1 LSPNYV
7 IAIGAYWAFWLLR
20 QTHSPLHMTW
30 VNQRLDPQV
39 RATVNSMSAQMDAFG
54 QMIGGPIVGAI
65 GAAVSLR
72 AALLSSATILSP
84 VLALF
89 AKTKTNDE

>member
-1 LSPNYV
+1 
-7 IAIGAYWAFWLLR
+7 
-20 QTHSPLHMTW
+20 
-30 VNQRLDPQV
+30 
-39 RATVNSMSAQMDAFG
+39 MSAQTDAFG

-89 AKTKTNDE
+89 AKIKADD